1 MSDLP
6 SSTTLAGI
14 GIPAPRAL
22 IAEDEPLMRERLLG
36 LLASTWPEL
45 EVVAV
50 CEHGPVAWERYLA
63 LRPEVAFLDIR
74 LPGLSGLDLA
84 ARIGEQAHV
93 VFVTA
98 YDEHA
103 VDAFRR
109 GAIDYLLKPV
119 QAERLAETVARLRRA
134 LSLREPPAPLASTLA
149 ELQVQQS
156 ALPRRPLK
164 WIKAS
169 LGKQV
174 KLLAVDEV
182 LYFQADAK
190 YTRVVLAGEEAVIRT
205 PIKDLLTE
213 LDPEQ
218 FWQIHRST
226 VVAVRAIASLY
237 REEAERQFVLLRGRP
252 ERLAVSR
259 AFYHL
264 FKEA

>member
-1 MSDLP
+1 MNQPL
-6 SSTTLAGI
+6 STPPC
-14 GIPAPRAL
+14 PATPRAL

-36 LLASTWPEL
+36 LLAQHWPAL

-50 CEHGPVAWERYLA
+50 CENGPAAWEQFLA
-63 LRPEVAFLDIR
+63 LRPEIAFLDIR

-98 YDEHA
+98 YDAHA
-103 VDAFRR
+103 VEAFRR
-109 GAIDYLLKPV
+109 GALDYLLKPV
-119 QAERLAETVARLRRA
+119 SPERLAETVARLQRA
-134 LSLREPPAPLASTLA
+134 LARQEPPARLAETLA
-149 ELQVQQS
+149 ELQ
-156 ALPRRPLK
+156 ARPPEPARRPLK

-174 KLLAVDEV
+174 KLLPVDEV

-190 YTRVVLAGEEAVIRT
+190 YTRVVLPGEEAVIRT
-205 PIKDLLTE
+205 PIKELMAE

-259 AFYHL
+259 AHYHL